1 MVIMFYIILSARVYE
16 FILVNA
22 SKPDKSDIISKK
34 MGKTLAKDLKAACY
48 LECSPLAGD
57 GVDQVIHNAVD
68 IVVSKKKSKRE
79 QRNKPCDEVSVAAQL
94 IKHVK
99 ACKSL

>member
-1 MVIMFYIILSARVYE
+1 MFYIILSARYE

-22 SKPDKSDIISKK
+22 SNPDKPDIISKK

-57 GVDQVIHNAVD
+57 GVDQVIHDAVD

-79 QRNKPCDEVSVAAQL
+79 QQKNCIVV
-94 IKHVK
+94 
-99 ACKSL
+99 